1 MTHDKLETNP
11 INMDCEGAIDKKVSV
26 LTLEVPMV
34 TNINFLLT
42 ISIIC
47 QETRLWE
54 LKKWSTMRTSLDLL
68 SNSLNT
74 FFMEMYRDQFGEFV
88 CGYWGLKG

>member
-47 QETRLWE
+47 QETRL
-54 LKKWSTMRTSLDLL
+54 
-68 SNSLNT
+68 
-74 FFMEMYRDQFGEFV
+74 
-88 CGYWGLKG
+88 